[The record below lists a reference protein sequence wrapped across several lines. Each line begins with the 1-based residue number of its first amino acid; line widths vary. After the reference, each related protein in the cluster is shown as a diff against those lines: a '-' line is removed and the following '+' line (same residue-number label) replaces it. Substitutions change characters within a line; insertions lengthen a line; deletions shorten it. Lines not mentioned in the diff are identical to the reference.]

1 MKLLKKSTL
10 FKAPVIEMTPK
21 EYEVYKLGRA
31 YGMMWGFGLC
41 AVFCCVLIFLLNCFK
56 IL

>member
-1 MKLLKKSTL
+1 MKLLKKSTW
-10 FKAPVIEMTPK
+10 FKRPVIEMTLK

-41 AVFCCVLIFLLNCFK
+41 AVICCVAFFLLNCFK
-56 IL
+56 I

>member
-1 MKLLKKSTL
+1 MKLLKKSTW
-10 FKAPVIEMTPK
+10 FKRPVIEMTLK

-31 YGMMWGFGLC
+31 YGIMWGFGLC
-41 AVFCCVLIFLLNCFK
+41 AVFCCVLIFLLNCFG